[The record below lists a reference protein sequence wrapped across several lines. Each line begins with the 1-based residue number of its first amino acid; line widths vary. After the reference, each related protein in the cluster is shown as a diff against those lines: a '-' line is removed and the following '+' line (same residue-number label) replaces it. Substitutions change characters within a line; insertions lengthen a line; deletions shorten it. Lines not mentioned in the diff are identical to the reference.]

1 MQYLEYRDGIRLSRL
16 GMGNMRLP
24 VMADVEG
31 KPIDYDRAKAI
42 IDRAM
47 ALGVNYYDT
56 AYIYHGGKSEEFTG
70 RALAEYPR
78 DSYYVADKYNLDAEP
93 DYRVQF
99 PEQLR
104 RLNMERIDFYL
115 LHGVMDHN
123 AETFLTN
130 GCLEYF
136 DEMKAQGRIRYFG
149 FSFHGTPSALRK
161 MISAR
166 NWDFVQI
173 QLNYYDWLYGDAREL
188 YEILTGA
195 GIPIMVMEPVRG
207 GLLAKLNDESAGIL
221 TEACPGRSLA
231 SWALKWVKGL
241 DGVQVALSGMG
252 DMAQLEEN
260 AATFSDGKTL
270 TPEERALTEKAAEA
284 LRMSVS
290 VPCTGCRYC
299 VDGCPAGLDIPRML
313 AAYNDAKLDGAWRL
327 SALNDLPEEKLP
339 GACIGCGAC
348 ADICPQRID
357 IPEYMKRITEMLKS
371 RE

>member
-1 MQYLEYRDGIRLSRL
+1 MQYLEYKDGIRLSRL

-24 VMADVEG
+24 VRSDAEG
-31 KPIDYDRAKAI
+31 GMIDYDRAKAL

-93 DYRVQF
+93 DYRRQF

-136 DEMKAQGRIRYFG
+136 DEMKTQGKIRYFG
-149 FSFHGTPSALRK
+149 FSFHGTPAALRR
-161 MISAR
+161 MVAAR
-166 NWDFVQI
+166 SWDFVQI

-188 YEILTGA
+188 YEILVGA

-207 GLLAKLNDESAGIL
+207 GLLAKLNDASAGIL
-221 TEACPGRSLA
+221 SQAFPGRSLA
-231 SWALKWVKGL
+231 SWAMRWVKAL
-241 DGVQVALSGMG
+241 EGVQVVLSGMNEIS
-252 DMAQLEEN
+252 QLDEN
-260 AATFSDGKTL
+260 AAVFSDESPFTSG
-270 TPEERALTEKAAEA
+270 ERALVEKTAET
-284 LRMSVS
+284 LRISIS

-299 VDGCPAGLDIPRML
+299 VDGCPAGLDIPRLL
-313 AAYNDAKLDGAWRL
+313 AAYNDAKLGGAWRL
-327 SALNDLPEEKLP
+327 SGLNDLAEEKLP

-348 ADICPQRID
+348 AGHCPQSID
-357 IPEYMKRITEMLKS
+357 IPGYMKKLSEMLAS
-371 RE
+371 RA

>member
-1 MQYLEYRDGIRLSRL
+1 MQYLEYKNGIRLSRL

-24 VMADVEG
+24 VRADAAG
-31 KPIDYDRAKAI
+31 SPIDYDRAKAI

-47 ALGVNYYDT
+47 ELGVNYYDT

-93 DYRVQF
+93 DYRRQF
-99 PEQLR
+99 SEQLR

-123 AETFLTN
+123 AGTFLTN

-136 DEMKAQGRIRYFG
+136 DEMKAQGKIRYFG
-149 FSFHGTPSALRK
+149 FSFHGTPAALRR
-161 MISAR
+161 MVAAR

-188 YEILTGA
+188 YEILTEA

-207 GLLAKLNDESAGIL
+207 GLLAKLNDASACIL
-221 TEACPGRSLA
+221 SQVHPERSLA
-231 SWALKWVKGL
+231 SWALRWVKAL
-241 DGVQVALSGMG
+241 DGVQVVLSGMNE
-252 DMAQLEEN
+252 MAQLEEN
-260 AATFSDGKTL
+260 AATFSDESPL
-270 TPEERALTEKAAEA
+270 TSGERALIEKAAEA
-284 LRMSVS
+284 LRISVS

-299 VDGCPAGLDIPRML
+299 VDGCPVGLDIPRLL
-313 AAYNDAKLDGAWRL
+313 AAYNDAKLGGAWRL
-327 SALNDLPEEKLP
+327 STLNDLPEDKLP

-348 ADICPQRID
+348 AGHCPQSIN
-357 IPEYMKRITEMLKS
+357 IPGYMKQLSEMLGS
-371 RE
+371 RA